1 MSGQADHFVGL
12 LWTSFETRRQQ
23 KGENLATRTATAV
36 ATTKRTYGLPFVISA
51 SSAGTVIEWY
61 DFYLYAT
68 LAPFFA
74 PIFFPSGNDT
84 ASLLSAFATY
94 AAGFLVR
101 PFGAVFFGALG
112 DIIGRKYTFLV
123 TITVMGLATVLVG
136 FLPTYAQIGIFA
148 PVILVA
154 LRLLQG
160 LALGGEYGGA
170 AIYVAEHA
178 PDNKR
183 GLYTAWIQT
192 TATVGFFLALAI
204 ILAFR
209 LNMTAKEFTTDA
221 PLFLGLAGGWRYPF
235 LISAILVAFALYI
248 RLRLRET
255 PLFARLKEARQSVT
269 GAGNWASESFGGRK
283 VGVILLVLLGLTAGQ
298 GVVWY
303 QGQFQALNF
312 MTIYLK
318 LTFTQ
323 AYPIMLWAV
332 ALGTPFFLVF
342 GWLSDRIGRKLI
354 ILAGC
359 LIAAITYLPIYQ
371 QMTEHAH
378 VTKDATGLITAANP
392 DTLIM
397 VALVWIQ
404 VIYVTM
410 VYGPIAAFLVEY
422 FRAKVRYTSLSIPYH
437 FGNGWFGGLLP
448 LLFTGL
454 VGATYPEG
462 VKNAAGQLLY
472 VPFLSNFMGLPIK
485 TDISLRQFNTTGDP
499 NGNIYLG
506 LAYTIIVALMTV
518 VIGTLFLREP
528 FGWQRAI
535 GTGVILAG
543 VMTLRLA

>member
-1 MSGQADHFVGL
+1 MEGD
-12 LWTSFETRRQQ
+12 
-23 KGENLATRTATAV
+23 NLATRSATAV
-36 ATTKRTYGLPFVISA
+36 AATRPTYGLPFVITA
-51 SSAGTVIEWY
+51 ASAGTIIEWY

-68 LAPFFA
+68 LTPFLA
-74 PIFFPSGNDT
+74 PIFFPSDNPT
-84 ASLLSAFATY
+84 ASALSAFAAY

-136 FLPTYAQIGIFA
+136 VLPTHAQIGIA
-148 PVILVA
+148 AGIILVV
-154 LRLLQG
+154 LRLAQG

-183 GLYTAWIQT
+183 GLYTSWIQT

-204 ILAFR
+204 ILFFR
-209 LNMTAKEFTTDA
+209 TNMA
-221 PLFLGLAGGWRYPF
+221 PADFASQGWRYPF
-235 LISAILVAFALYI
+235 WISAVLVVLALYI
-248 RLRLRET
+248 RIRLQET
-255 PLFARLKEARQSVT
+255 PLFARLKESKQTVT
-269 GAGNWASESFGGRK
+269 GTGNWASEAFSGRK
-283 VGVILLVLLGLTAGQ
+283 VGTIALVLLGLTAGQ

-303 QGQFQALNF
+303 QGQFQANFF
-312 MTIYLK
+312 MTTYLK

-323 AYPIMLWAV
+323 SYTIMLWAV

-342 GWLSDRIGRKLI
+342 GWLSDKIGRKVI

-359 LIAAITYLPIYQ
+359 LIAAVTYIPIYHA
-371 QMTEHAH
+371 MTDAAN
-378 VTKDATGLITAANP
+378 VTRDATGLITGANP
-392 DTLIM
+392 NTPLL
-397 VALVWIQ
+397 VGLVWIQ

-448 LLFTGL
+448 LTFTGL
-454 VGATYPEG
+454 VGATIPIQ
-462 VKNAAGQLLY
+462 ASY
-472 VPFLSNFMGLPIK
+472 VPWLGIFDLR
-485 TDISLRQFNTTGDP
+485 SLNTTNDP

-506 LAYTIIVALMTV
+506 LWYVITVALMSV
-518 VIGTLFLREP
+518 VVGTLFLKEP
-528 FGWQRAI
+528 KNVKIWTEVGGEERGMVTEA
-535 GTGVILAG
+535 TPAD
-543 VMTLRLA
+543 

>member
-1 MSGQADHFVGL
+1 
-12 LWTSFETRRQQ
+12 
-23 KGENLATRTATAV
+23 LATRTA
-36 ATTKRTYGLPFVISA
+36 ATTAATKPIYGLPFVITA
-51 SSAGTVIEWY
+51 ASAGTIIEWY

-74 PIFFPSGNDT
+74 PLFFPSDNPT
-84 ASLLSAFATY
+84 ASLLSSFATY

-101 PFGAVFFGALG
+101 PFGAVVFGALG

-123 TITVMGLATVLVG
+123 TISAMGISTLLIG
-136 FLPTYAQIGIFA
+136 FLPTYAQIGVWA
-148 PVILVA
+148 AVLLVL
-154 LRLLQG
+154 LRLIQG

-183 GLYTAWIQT
+183 GLYTSWIQT
-192 TATVGFFLALAI
+192 TATIGFFFALLI
-204 ILAFR
+204 ILFFRQSMSADAFSKGPTIVFGET
-209 LNMTAKEFTTDA
+209 L
-221 PLFLGLAGGWRYPF
+221 PGGWRYPF
-235 LISAILVAFALYI
+235 WISAILVAIAIYI
-248 RLRLRET
+248 RIRLRET
-255 PLFARLKEARQSVT
+255 PLFARLKDAGQHVANT
-269 GAGNWASESFGGRK
+269 GTWAKESFGGRK
-283 VGVILLVLLGLTAGQ
+283 VGTIALVLLGLTAGQ

-312 MTIYLK
+312 MTVYLK
-318 LTFTQ
+318 LDYTQ
-323 AYPIMLWAV
+323 AYPILLWAV

-342 GWLSDRIGRKLI
+342 GWLSDRIGRKVI

-359 LIAAITYLPIYQ
+359 LIAAITYLPIY
-371 QMTEHAH
+371 HAMY
-378 VTKDATGLITAANP
+378 DAANVKYNAQGLIVAGAQPNVP
-392 DTLIM
+392 VL

-462 VKNAAGQLLY
+462 SNLF
-472 VPFLSNFMGLPIK
+472 VPFLKNFMALPINS
-485 TDISLRQFNTTGDP
+485 TISLRQFNTTGDP

-518 VIGTLFLREP
+518 VLGTLFLREP
-528 FGWQRAI
+528 K
-535 GTGVILAG
+535 GVKIWTEVGGEEPGMVTEA
-543 VMTLRLA
+543 TPAD